1 MLASL
6 KNKKNKKNKKVKTA
20 SNIKKYLLDEYT
32 VA

>member
-6 KNKKNKKNKKVKTA
+6 KNKKYKKVKTA